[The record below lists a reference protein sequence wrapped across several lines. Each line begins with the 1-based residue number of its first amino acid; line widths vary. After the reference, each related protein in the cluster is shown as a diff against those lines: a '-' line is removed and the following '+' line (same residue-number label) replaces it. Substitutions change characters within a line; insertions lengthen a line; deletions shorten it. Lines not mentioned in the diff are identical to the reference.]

1 MIRSTGDSSLYVSAL
16 ASPLSLRSSSV
27 RAASEVSPP
36 PERTKRL
43 RICRFRFLVFFLC
56 LSPWFGLPRLIAST
70 VQVDE
75 QDDPIDS
82 TTPRAVSK
90 DSYGSDDDDDSL
102 PDVPIEKVRSNAER

>member
-1 MIRSTGDSSLYVSAL
+1 MKRSTGDSSLYVSAL

-36 PERTKRL
+36 ERTKRF
-43 RICRFRFLVFFLC
+43 RIRRFRFLVFFLC

-102 PDVPIEKVRSNAER
+102 SDVPIEKVRASVNAR